1 MRSGSSVLRVLAAW
15 WGAQYSHNY
24 EKPVKNAPARLM
36 VAAAHRTMHAM
47 KPGIALKFFLAILL
61 AAAVAAA
68 AMAVA
73 TRLSFQWGF
82 LGYLNQVDAQRLDEL
97 AARLAT
103 EYRRSGDWQFLRD
116 DYAKLRALAL
126 PPPTIPRLA
135 LLDAEG
141 RTVVGNPELAA
152 EGAVKPIVVDGGTVG
167 WIARA
172 PLRRLSSAAE
182 VSFQQEQLRA
192 SWLTAALAL
201 ALAAGLAVVLGRAF
215 VTPVKRLA
223 DATHRLAAGNYA
235 TRVPVDTPDELG
247 RLAADFNRLAETLER
262 NETLRRRFMA
272 DVSHELRTPL
282 AVLSAELEALEDG
295 VRPLTRES
303 LASLRGEVN
312 ALGKLVGDLNQL
324 ALADVGALAYRK
336 QTVNVVPL
344 VQQALES
351 YRERFAER
359 GLAIE
364 TALAGDARVF
374 GDADRLVQLFRNLLE
389 NSARYTDPGGRVQIA
404 LRREDGRAILDF
416 DDAAPGVPAASLPH
430 LFERFYRVDASRSR
444 ANGGAGLG
452 LAICSSIAAA
462 HGGEI
467 AAAPSPLGGLRVR
480 VALPLAT

>member
-1 MRSGSSVLRVLAAW
+1 
-15 WGAQYSHNY
+15 
-24 EKPVKNAPARLM
+24 
-36 VAAAHRTMHAM
+36 
-47 KPGIALKFFLAILL
+47 
-61 AAAVAAA
+61 
-68 AMAVA
+68 
-73 TRLSFQWGF
+73 
-82 LGYLNQVDAQRLDEL
+82 
-97 AARLAT
+97 
-103 EYRRSGDWQFLRD
+103 
-116 DYAKLRALAL
+116 
-126 PPPTIPRLA
+126 

-172 PLRRLSSAAE
+172 PLRRLSGAAD
-182 VSFQQEQLRA
+182 VSFQQKQLRA

-235 TRVPVDTPDELG
+235 TRVPVESQDELG

-295 VRPLTRES
+295 VRPLTLES

-336 QTVNVVPL
+336 QTVNVV
-344 VQQALES
+344 
-351 YRERFAER
+351 
-359 GLAIE
+359 
-364 TALAGDARVF
+364 
-374 GDADRLVQLFRNLLE
+374 
-389 NSARYTDPGGRVQIA
+389 
-404 LRREDGRAILDF
+404 
-416 DDAAPGVPAASLPH
+416 PGVPAASLPH

>member
-1 MRSGSSVLRVLAAW
+1 MG
-15 WGAQYSHNY
+15 
-24 EKPVKNAPARLM
+24 
-36 VAAAHRTMHAM
+36 AAAHRTMHAM

-135 LLDAEG
+135 LLDAAG

-172 PLRRLSSAAE
+172 PLRRLSGAAD
-182 VSFQQEQLRA
+182 VSFQQKQLRA

-235 TRVPVDTPDELG
+235 TRVPVESHDELG

-282 AVLSAELEALEDG
+282 ALLSAELEALEDG
-295 VRPLTRES
+295 VRPLTLES

-312 ALGKLVGDLNQL
+312 ALGKLIGDLNQL
-324 ALADVGALAYRK
+324 ALADSGALAYRRE
-336 QTVNVVPL
+336 TVDVVPL
-344 VQQALES
+344 LAQTLES
-351 YRERFAER
+351 HRDRLAER
-359 GLAIE
+359 GLAVE
-364 TALAGDARVF
+364 TSWNGAAPVF
-374 GDADRLVQLFRNLLE
+374 GDADRLRQMFRNLLE
-389 NSARYTDPGGRVQIA
+389 NSARYTDRGGRVRIA
-404 LRREDGRAILDF
+404 AQRDGGRVRVDFEDS
-416 DDAAPGVPAASLPH
+416 APGVPSEALPQ
-430 LFERFYRVDASRSR
+430 LFERFYRVDASRAR
-444 ANGGAGLG
+444 ANGGTGLG
-452 LAICSSIAAA
+452 LAICRSIAQA
-462 HGGEI
+462 HDGEI
-467 AAAPSPLGGLRVR
+467 SAVPSPLGGLRVSLSLP
-480 VALPLAT
+480 VAQ